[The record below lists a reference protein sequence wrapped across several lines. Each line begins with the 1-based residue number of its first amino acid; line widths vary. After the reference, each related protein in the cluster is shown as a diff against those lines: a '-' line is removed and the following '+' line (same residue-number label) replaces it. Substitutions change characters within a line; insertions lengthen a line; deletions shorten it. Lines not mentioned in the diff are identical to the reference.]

1 MTYSAKANPN
11 ATNSELDSKRIIT
24 HKELTSAQ
32 RDELI
37 EQFVEIQLDNMDTQ
51 SLYELASEY
60 VTQSFDRLT
69 DSEIKERI
77 ESLYDEE
84 LYDELVDNVT
94 SLNDNEEPWLQ
105 PLFLSHPLQREQEQ
119 VNGAN
124 ILCVLIVNLFLK
136 FITLVGQDYNALN
149 VKNQSTN
156 YSGV

>member
-1 MTYSAKANPN
+1 MA
-11 ATNSELDSKRIIT
+11 
-24 HKELTSAQ
+24 KELTNAQ

-84 LYDELVDNVT
+84 LYDELVDNV
-94 SLNDNEEPWLQ
+94 SNET
-105 PLFLSHPLQREQEQ
+105 
-119 VNGAN
+119 
-124 ILCVLIVNLFLK
+124 VLDINNTGGK
-136 FITLVGQDYNALN
+136 F
-149 VKNQSTN
+149 
-156 YSGV
+156 